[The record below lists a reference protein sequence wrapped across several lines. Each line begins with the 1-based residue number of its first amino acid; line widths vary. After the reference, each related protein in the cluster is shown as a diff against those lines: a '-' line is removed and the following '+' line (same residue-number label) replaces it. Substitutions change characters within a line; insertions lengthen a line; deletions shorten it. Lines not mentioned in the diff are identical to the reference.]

1 MSTVMRVLKRE
12 SGVERRVALRFLYR
26 RRRMRQPWRLAARAS
41 HAMPSRMADQ
51 RALDAI
57 SRIERAL
64 ARIESAAARPAP
76 VAPNMDNDE
85 FERLRA
91 AHDTLRRTV
100 AGAIGQ
106 IDHLLDAGG
115 H

>member
-1 MSTVMRVLKRE
+1 MWKAAGRCGSFIGGGGCVNRGDLPRAPAMLC
-12 SGVERRVALRFLYR
+12 LR
-26 RRRMRQPWRLAARAS
+26 P
-41 HAMPSRMADQ
+41 MADQ

-64 ARIESAAARPAP
+64 ARIERAAARP
-76 VAPNMDNDE
+76 VAAEPAANSDE
-85 FERLRA
+85 FDRLRA

-106 IDHLLDAGG
+106 IDHLLETGERR
-115 H
+115 